1 MSVMYK
7 TVHQMGIVVANMGSV
22 RIQLVTGHA
31 VAHLGMKSPLTA
43 TMTYLAMVSILIILM
58 PQDKNAQPKHI
69 GCHCVYN
76 YIFTVT

>member
-1 MSVMYK
+1 MSVISK

-43 TMTYLAMVSILIILM
+43 TITYLAMVSI
-58 PQDKNAQPKHI
+58 
-69 GCHCVYN
+69 
-76 YIFTVT
+76 